1 MIRRPPRS
9 TRTDTL
15 FPYTTLFRSVAV
27 EVDADDVVPG
37 SVAHLVKNPV
47 AQDTRVVYHRIEMAK
62 MPDRVLYDRGC
73 ADRVG
78 NIRAI
83 DHRRTAASLED
94 RKSVVKGKS
103 VSVRVALG
111 GRRTLKKKKKIL

>member
-27 EVDADDVVPG
+27 EVDADDVVPV

-83 DHRRTAASLED
+83 DHRRTAASLDQLGHLRSEE
-94 RKSVVKGKS
+94 RRVGKEC
-103 VSVRVALG
+103 VSTCRSGWWLSH
-111 GRRTLKKKKKIL
+111 